1 MPEWQQAYLSLFE
14 VLGKKVRQEQVLAPF
29 TSFRVGGPARLF
41 VEAENIYDL
50 KVALKT
56 AQQFGLPWFILGRG
70 TNLLVSDDGF
80 DGLVLRMS
88 LGFSRFLIEGEKI
101 VSGAAVPLPELVW
114 GALNN
119 SLDGLS
125 FAVGIPGSLGGAVKM
140 NAGAFDKEIGPLVN
154 RLTVL
159 DSSLELK
166 NLHRSELT
174 FGYRSSSINE
184 VILEVELSL
193 KPGDEKK
200 IREQMEKNFRL
211 RKKNQPQGCFSAGS
225 IFKNPPGEKAFRLI
239 ESVGAK
245 GLRVGKATVSSKHAN
260 FIVNLGGASSADIYS
275 LIKEVRERV
284 WNKYNI
290 LLELEIELLGR
301 FENGNFQGSSRGKA

>member
-1 MPEWQQAYLSLFE
+1 MPDWQQAYLSLFE
-14 VLGKKVRQEQVLAPF
+14 VLGKKVKKEQILAPF

-50 KVALKT
+50 KIALKT
-56 AQQFGLPWFILGRG
+56 AQQFDFPWFVLGRG
-70 TNLLVSDDGF
+70 TNILASDEGF
-80 DGLVLRMS
+80 DGLVLRLS
-88 LGFSRFLIEGEKI
+88 SGFSRFLVEGEKI

-119 SLDGLS
+119 SLDGLG
-125 FAVGIPGSLGGAVKM
+125 FAVGIPGSVGGAVKM
-140 NAGAFDKEIGPLVN
+140 NAGAFEKEIGPLVN
-154 RLTVL
+154 RVTVL

-166 NLHRSELT
+166 NLYRSELT
-174 FGYRSSSINE
+174 FGYRSSSLKE

-193 KPGDEKK
+193 KPGDDRK
-200 IREQMEKNFRL
+200 IKEQMEKNFRL

-225 IFKNPPGEKAFRLI
+225 VFKNPPGEKAFRLI

-245 GLRVGKATVSSKHAN
+245 GLKIGEAMVSPKHAN
-260 FIVNLGGASSADIYS
+260 FIVNLGGARSADIYS
-275 LIKEVRERV
+275 LIEEVKERV

-301 FENGNFQGSSRGKA
+301 FESGNFQGNS